1 MAEMIMDGIIALNNA
16 KKYVA
21 ESLDGLGALKG
32 ANCVIESVE
41 TVPEGNRV
49 TFSWTGTSGTKETTT
64 ILVKNGEQGNGIVKV
79 EKIKT
84 VDLIDTYRMTFDD
97 GSTFDYQINNGG
109 GSSADEKVK
118 LNSTAKEA
126 KYLNELIDNATIK
139 VDTDNNYLVVKKIEG
154 QTVTVADINFLT
166 GIKSNVQ
173 EQINN
178 LSKSMT
184 MYGVFDTKADL
195 LASVDPVPVDG
206 NTAIVVA
213 DEDNNNKQM
222 TYIYIASTSKWTQV
236 AESSIKIRDFT
247 TNPINLS
254 TEVTGKLAEN
264 KIDTAIARLAD
275 VLDKATYKGSSDGV
289 VKQADT
295 LTGLTY
301 TITALNNAIKDSHT
315 HTNKTVLDKIISNG
329 LGSSFLADNGEYI
342 SILSIGTS
350 EPAYTSQIWID
361 NTDTS
366 KPKLKIYDGTDWIV
380 VTGASSSDSTN
391 YTVTLV
397 DEEVS
402 VGEKSKQTLKQG
414 TGDKEKTIG
423 TIVVPDLKMEVKATP
438 NDGYLKTYQFTYGTG
453 SAFEIDIPK
462 DLVVTA
468 GEIIVVN
475 SSSPVSG
482 LTDGTY
488 LKLTIANQTE
498 PVYINTSDLCD
509 VYTGKTATDGV
520 SVSISDTNEISATL
534 VGKAVSEANLDDA
547 LATKINDLES
557 ALTWGTIV

>member
-1 MAEMIMDGIIALNNA
+1 MDIVTYALS

-21 ESLDGLGALKG
+21 KSLDGLGALKG
-32 ANCVIESVE
+32 ANCVVKE
-41 TVPEGNRV
+41 TKTVDGGTEV
-49 TFSWTGTSGTKETTT
+49 TFEWTGISGTKETTT
-64 ILVKNGEQGNGIVKV
+64 ILVKNGEQGNGITKV

-468 GEIIVVN
+468 GEVIVVD
-475 SSSPVSG
+475 SSNPISG

-488 LKLTIANQTE
+488 LKLTIANQAN
-498 PVYINTSDLCD
+498 PVYINTNSLVD

-520 SVSISDTNEISATL
+520 SVSVSASNEISATL
-534 VGKAVSEANLDDA
+534 VGKAVTEANLDDA
-547 LATKINDLES
+547 LAKKIADADAS
-557 ALTWGTIV
+557 LTWGTIA